1 MKNFILIGSSGYVAK
16 KHLNAIKKT
25 KNNLLAAYD
34 IKKEDDLLN
43 SFFPKSNFFSNLNS
57 LQKFITTSKTKI
69 HYLVI
74 CSPNHLHYKHIKFG
88 YDNNLNIICE
98 KPIVIN
104 NYQYNKLKEID
115 KKKNIKIHS
124 ILQLRT
130 IPSLKKLKDKIE
142 KSKKIHQVN
151 LIYYTERNENY
162 FQTWK
167 GNNKKSGGTI
177 LNIGVHFFD
186 LLIWLFGSLKNKKL
200 EFINDYEAIGKLS
213 LKKAEVNWKL
223 VVKKIKTKNKKLKVY
238 RSIKI
243 GEKEITFSKTF
254 DDLHVLNYRD
264 ILKSKKSNYVE
275 AYKAIN
281 LVNSLKKKNYAI

>member
-25 KNNLLAAYD
+25 KNKLLAAYD

-115 KKKNIKIHS
+115 KKK
-124 ILQLRT
+124 T
-130 IPSLKKLKDKIE
+130 
-142 KSKKIHQVN
+142 
-151 LIYYTERNENY
+151 
-162 FQTWK
+162 
-167 GNNKKSGGTI
+167 
-177 LNIGVHFFD
+177 
-186 LLIWLFGSLKNKKL
+186 
-200 EFINDYEAIGKLS
+200 
-213 LKKAEVNWKL
+213 
-223 VVKKIKTKNKKLKVY
+223 
-238 RSIKI
+238 
-243 GEKEITFSKTF
+243 
-254 DDLHVLNYRD
+254 
-264 ILKSKKSNYVE
+264 
-275 AYKAIN
+275 
-281 LVNSLKKKNYAI
+281 